1 MSTALKSHF
10 NAAVALVEE
19 KMVIQARI
27 ADWRKKTAGE
37 GLVPSVLLKLAK
49 ESLQDEEGRR
59 RVAEQLEIEEL
70 YRKGLDLPL
79 FRWRRGE

>member
-1 MSTALKSHF
+1 MSALKSHF
-10 NAAVALVEE
+10 NAVVELLKRKAE
-19 KMVIQARI
+19 LRDEI
-27 ADWRKKTAGE
+27 ADLRKKTAGE

-59 RVAEQLEIEEL
+59 KAAEQLEIEEL

-79 FRWRRGE
+79 FRWGRGE